1 MNHDAS
7 FNIIHPLSLS
17 TSISDN
23 ETYNLRQAMNQ
34 DDREIFILAMA
45 KEMHNHEES
54 KYYNEFWHQKW
65 TLEVHQYE

>member
-1 MNHDAS
+1 
-7 FNIIHPLSLS
+7 
-17 TSISDN
+17 
-23 ETYNLRQAMNQ
+23 MNQ